1 MRFKRS
7 VRTALVTAAAL
18 VAGAC
23 GPAPSN
29 PEPLPWSQF
38 TLGAGVTQGNAHATA
53 GATSADGSVQ
63 AFISGASNLVP
74 GDTNNTADVF
84 VRANGTTTR
93 IAEGVSG
100 PVFISADGRF
110 VSFSQNAL
118 VFDRQFAPMVAEI
131 REHFDDEERLLLPL
145 TRSEELRRRLL
156 AEHGEL
162 RQLARKCENDPRTTA
177 SDPAMLRRLGTL
189 LHDHIR
195 WEERDFFE
203 AVQRDHPEALAE
215 LVSEAGHIEAR
226 RPGSRARMSL
236 TEECRAVP
244 STPAPHHMKE
254 ATMSDDRLRQAPAER
269 FATDHLVFDLHA
281 EIAALR
287 AEPSSPRHGH
297 RQKTLYKHAGR
308 TVALFVMD
316 AGAVLPEHAAGGTV
330 TVQTIEGSID
340 VNASG
345 RMHTL
350 RVGMMLVMAPG
361 VRHDVRAT
369 ASAAFLLQVS
379 LAADSV
385 RT

>member
-1 MRFKRS
+1 MPPDEAPS
-7 VRTALVTAAAL
+7 
-18 VAGAC
+18 
-23 GPAPSN
+23 GPAPAGPSSDAT
-29 PEPLPWSQF
+29 PPLKRHAALQPLSREHMGGLIQARNLQRAAE
-38 TLGAGVTQGNAHATA
+38 LGQTDRTRAVAE
-53 GATSADGSVQ
+53 
-63 AFISGASNLVP
+63 
-74 GDTNNTADVF
+74 F
-84 VRANGTTTR
+84 VAVWR
-93 IAEGVSG
+93 
-100 PVFISADGRF
+100 
-110 VSFSQNAL
+110 
-118 VFDRQFAPMVAEI
+118 AEI

-330 TVQTIEGSID
+330 TVQTIEGTID
-340 VNASG
+340 MTASG
-345 RMHTL
+345 ETCTL
-350 RVGMMLVMAPG
+350 PAGTMLAMAPG

-369 ASAAFLLQVS
+369 VAAAFLLQVS
-379 LAADSV
+379 LADHSV
-385 RT
+385 KA